1 MSKWVKAD
9 TLRPELGS
17 HVRVFHPEWKD
28 EFTPTGTRE
37 ASYIEGEFIMGVW
50 NVEQDCWDVAEADP
64 THWTYP
70 DSPEDYE

>member
-1 MSKWVKAD
+1 MSNWVKAD
-9 TLRPELGS
+9 TTRPEPGS

-37 ASYIEGEFIMGVW
+37 ASYIEDGFLMGVW
-50 NVEQDCWDVAEADP
+50 NPEQDCWDIEIKEP

-70 DSPEDYE
+70 DSPEDQ